1 MVENK
6 TIAIG
11 GEMRPIHYG
20 FAALGEWCD
29 LSGISLQ
36 ELSKIGQNMSL
47 TSAIQL
53 IYCGLK
59 HGARRQKENFDYTH
73 NDIADWIDNEGMEIF
88 NEAMEVFTE
97 SLAKL
102 NTEEKK
108 KKAKGK
114 K

>member
-1 MVENK
+1 MLNIK

-11 GEMRPIHYG
+11 GQMRPIHYG

-36 ELSKIGQNMSL
+36 ELSKVGDNLSL

-59 HGARRQKENFDYTH
+59 HGSRRQKKDFNYSC
-73 NDIADWIDNEGMEIF
+73 NDVADWIDEEGMDIF
-88 NEAMEVFTE
+88 NDAMEIFTE

-102 NTEEKK
+102 TPGEEKK
-108 KKAKGK
+108 KKAKK